1 MAVHNEDDANFPLHK
16 IILKCIFVHVYVSEK
31 IPKKLLTVFVS
42 GETIVIQDSFKNAY
56 YFSLSTFC
64 MI

>member
-31 IPKKLLTVFVS
+31 IPKRLLTVFVS
-42 GETIVIQDSFKNAY
+42 GETIVIQDS
-56 YFSLSTFC
+56 LMHITFH
-64 MI
+64 